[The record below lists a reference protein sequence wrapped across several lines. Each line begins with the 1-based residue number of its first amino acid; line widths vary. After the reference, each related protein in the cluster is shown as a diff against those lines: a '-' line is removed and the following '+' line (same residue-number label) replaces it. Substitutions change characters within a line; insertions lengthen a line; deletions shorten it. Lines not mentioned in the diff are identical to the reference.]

1 LKQSE
6 KQGRPVSEIPLVSP
20 FVEVSLDNLIHNL
33 NQVKNSTPDSM
44 AMMAVVKDNAYGCGS
59 VMVTRVLEAH
69 EVGFFAVA
77 NAGEARALRMA
88 GIRSPIL
95 VLGVSSSEDVRW
107 GGNAGVRFTLNDL
120 ADLYNWKSLDC
131 PIAFHTDIDT
141 GMGRLGIAPSETSAL
156 ISVLKSSP
164 NLTCEG
170 IFTHLANADNP
181 DTGTIS
187 RQLAN
192 FRKVLNVLKEN
203 SITPRHIHYGNSA
216 AIMRYPLEE
225 CTMVRPGIALYGCKP
240 DPGQD
245 FTLDLKPV
253 LSLKSHVVKLKRVP
267 VGTPISYGSRYI
279 TETETAIG
287 TIALGY
293 GQGLPRRLG
302 NVGSVLINGLRY
314 KIAGT
319 VTMDFIMVD
328 AGHSP
333 LVKVGDEVVALG
345 SQGTENIHPDDVALL
360 CDTIGYEILCNIS
373 STIDRF
379 YILDGKTVH
388 HEPGRPF

>member
-1 LKQSE
+1 
-6 KQGRPVSEIPLVSP
+6 
-20 FVEVSLDNLIHNL
+20 
-33 NQVKNSTPDSM
+33 
-44 AMMAVVKDNAYGCGS
+44 
-59 VMVTRVLEAH
+59 
-69 EVGFFAVA
+69 
-77 NAGEARALRMA
+77 
-88 GIRSPIL
+88 
-95 VLGVSSSEDVRW
+95 
-107 GGNAGVRFTLNDL
+107 
-120 ADLYNWKSLDC
+120 
-131 PIAFHTDIDT
+131 
-141 GMGRLGIAPSETSAL
+141 
-156 ISVLKSSP
+156 
-164 NLTCEG
+164 
-170 IFTHLANADNP
+170 
-181 DTGTIS
+181 
-187 RQLAN
+187 
-192 FRKVLNVLKEN
+192 
-203 SITPRHIHYGNSA
+203 
-216 AIMRYPLEE
+216 
-225 CTMVRPGIALYGCKP
+225 MVRPGIALYGCKP

-253 LSLKSHVVKLKRVP
+253 LSLKSHVVKLKSVP